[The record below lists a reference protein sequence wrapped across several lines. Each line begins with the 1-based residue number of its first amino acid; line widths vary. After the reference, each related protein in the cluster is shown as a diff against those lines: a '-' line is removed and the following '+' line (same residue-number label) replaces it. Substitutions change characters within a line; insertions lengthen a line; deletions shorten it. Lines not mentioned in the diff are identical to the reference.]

1 MREIVIDTETTG
13 LNPEDGHRIV
23 EIGCI
28 ELERGVPTGRIWHRY
43 VNPERPMPSAA
54 EEIHGIT
61 DAFLA
66 DKPLFTTIADELVAF
81 LSDAPLV
88 IHNAAFDLGFLN
100 AELARSGRIALVP
113 ARVVDTVELARRKYP
128 GLPASLDALCK
139 RFSIDLGAREKHGA
153 LVDARLLADVYLELT
168 GGRQATL
175 VLARMTATAVTAETA
190 IAAAPLVRTLRVV
203 DPSEAELA
211 AHAALIAKL
220 KDAIWGG

>member
-100 AELARSGRIALVP
+100 AELARSGRIALAP
-113 ARVVDTVELARRKYP
+113 ARVVDTVELARRKHP

-139 RFSIDLGAREKHGA
+139 RFSIDLGARERHGA

-190 IAAAPLVRTLRVV
+190 IAAAPLVRTLRVI
-203 DPSEAELA
+203 DPSEAERA